1 MNWEKLK
8 EKGNAEFKKQNY
20 AEAIRYYDEAIDINP
35 KEPTLYSNKG
45 LCEKNLKK
53 YLSSIES
60 YKKALELNPLN
71 TKNLFKLYAVYILV
85 GNYQEALSLVNQC
98 CELEPQNTMFKTGKD
113 EVEKLIDNIKLIQSY
128 CEKGDYERAEE
139 ISKQLID
146 KSPGSKTFKKE
157 YIKLLLDRVK
167 INDAL
172 NEISKVPFG
181 DRMDDLD
188 FDYLTALAYY
198 YDGAYAKSKEVLLKV
213 LSKDNENKMYL
224 DLRHKLN
231 SIETIKEKAN
241 ALFKEKKYEE
251 AIEEYGRVLEFDPS
265 NNKFNS
271 IIYANRALCY
281 QNLNKYK
288 EALKDSNLSLKANP
302 FYARGY
308 VKRAHVYE
316 KLNMFDEAKF
326 DYQKAKEIDPTIKDI
341 DYNIK
346 SATDQA
352 SKAKKRDYY
361 KILGVDRNAS
371 DAEIKKAYRKM
382 ALKYHPDR
390 NAESEETKTMA
401 QKNFIDV
408 NDAYSVLSDPK
419 KKSMYDQGVDPLNPE
434 EAQGM
439 GGFGMGGMGGMGIDL
454 SEIFNMMGGG
464 GGIRFTTSS
473 GGGRGGNGGR
483 SGGFGGFGFPFGNIK
498 FSTGGSDFPF

>member
-1 MNWEKLK
+1 MSWESLK
-8 EKGNAEFKKQNY
+8 EKGNIEFKKQNY
-20 AEAIRYYDEAIDINP
+20 AAAIRYYEEAIDVNP
-35 KEPTLYSNKG
+35 NEPTLYSNKG
-45 LCEKNLKK
+45 LCEKNLQK
-53 YLSSIES
+53 YLSSIAS
-60 YKKALELNPLN
+60 YKKALEINPHN
-71 TKNLFKLYAVYILV
+71 TKNLLKLSAVYILV
-85 GNYQEALSLVNQC
+85 GQYQDALSQVNQC
-98 CELEPQNTMFKTGKD
+98 CELEPMNQMFKTQKA
-113 EVEKLIDNIKLIQSY
+113 EVEKLIDDIKNIQTN

-139 ISKQLID
+139 ITKQLIE

-157 YIKLLLDRVK
+157 YIKLLLERVK
-167 INDAL
+167 ISDAL
-172 NEISKVPFG
+172 KEISQIPFS

-188 FDYLTALAYY
+188 FDFLAALAYY
-198 YDGAYAKSKEVLLKV
+198 YDGAYPKSKEILLKI

-224 DLRHKLN
+224 DLRQKLK
-231 SIETIKEKAN
+231 SIETIKDKAN
-241 ALFKEKKYEE
+241 TLFKEKKYEE
-251 AIEEYGRVLEFDPS
+251 AIEEYGKVLEFDPT

-281 QNLNKYK
+281 QNLNKYT
-288 EALKDSNLSLKANP
+288 EALRDSNLALKCNP

-308 VKRAHVYE
+308 DKRAHVYE
-316 KLNMFDEAKF
+316 KLNMFEEAKF
-326 DYQKAKEIDPTIKDI
+326 DYQKAKDLDPTIKDI
-341 DYNIK
+341 DFNIK
-346 SATDQA
+346 SATEKA

-371 DAEIKKAYRKM
+371 EAEIKKAYRKM

-473 GGGRGGNGGR
+473 GGRGGR
-483 SGGFGGFGFPFGNIK
+483 SGGFGGFGFPFGNVR
-498 FSTGGSDFPF
+498 FSSGGDGDFPF